1 MSEQR
6 LREELR
12 DASVPGAS
20 EAEERAWLI
29 VADAWA
35 ERAPTPGVRPWL
47 RRRLAAASAVAV
59 AALVAAGLV
68 LTPAGAAVREWIGDA
83 IDPGRNDAK
92 PADAAKTKPAKPPGK
107 Q

>member
-47 RRRLAAASAVAV
+47 RRRLAAAGAVAV
-59 AALVAAGLV
+59 AALVAAGLAAGFYV
-68 LTPAGAAVREWIGDA
+68 LFPLALGV
-83 IDPGRNDAK
+83 PL
-92 PADAAKTKPAKPPGK
+92 P
-107 Q
+107 